1 MIMEEVLKKVTVLF
15 FLLITF
21 IAIDL
26 LGADTAAI
34 FPIGAKE
41 RDEWTVAKDVDR
53 SVETSLKKIKGVKA
67 ISFKEL
73 LSKND
78 RIKLNK
84 CKAEMD
90 CHKDVSKN
98 VTKKVDFFLF
108 SKLKITEKNE
118 VVFYTYLFDRKY
130 NKLEQGKRNFDE
142 FATPENIA
150 KGVIAE
156 WNDLLGKHVSAS
168 EDVEEDEDES
178 AFVEDDRTEDTGT
191 LTKSSGSRVEDI
203 IMEGFKLYAEG
214 DLKAAA
220 STFSKAA
227 SRDVVAKKLYNDVS
241 EIDKYITR
249 AAASIKGKNYEEA
262 IPIIARAEKLDDEI
276 KGLGVKYRA
285 YYNENIE
292 RVSYLEPTAKDSQ
305 IVDVIHR
312 KYAKTT
318 ENARKEKVTAMTNIE
333 KWLNTQILERESKL
347 KQFETDSL
355 AQAELEKKEYGEL
368 TNRIKTLKYQ
378 WEKDDSEL
386 EQKIVA
392 LENKLTLFEQKE
404 KGVVKV
410 STEGDEKARLAE
422 LSEVDKKYT
431 ELLNKLKKEKEDYYN
446 KQKDSLDSGSKK
458 TEADVVKLEEKKKVN
473 VAKIADID
481 KSISS
486 EMDKFDLEEK
496 KYLGGNEEVKMK
508 NEDEDRKFKVE
519 VEKEYQAKFDD
530 LNKKLQEFDQQESE
544 KRKEMEV
551 FDKAIEEYMTK
562 NVEAMSKFQE
572 EQDKERAA
580 IDTEYKT
587 KKETASADA
596 EKKFN
601 EEKEKLVAEK
611 TALDAKIAEKET
623 PALKKQL
630 ASLEKKIAAF
640 DAGKET
646 FVADIIMKVDMEYE
660 AKVSPLDAKLAAK
673 NAELQKDNNT
683 FRNAKLAEKKKAQ
696 GDFDNF
702 LKRKDLFKK
711 SIDNQVA
718 IAQKERDN
726 KIEARSKDRGRL
738 SSSWD
743 DAKQQRQKALD
754 LKLKNSRD
762 TKDRLVKENEKIDA
776 DIAAINTK
784 WGTAS
789 DDLRVKYQS
798 DSEKFETSWKTR
810 FEKTENEYKE
820 KKEAVETKYAQ
831 QQISEKEAQKQQ
843 KIKWEEEIQSLNEE
857 KQRRK
862 DARTKILEDEKS
874 NWTVKKEDWVKAEE
888 KRKADKAQFIKDM
901 KDLNTE
907 DRKEAAKRKKDADTK
922 FDENTKAIYQ
932 KEMDEISEKFKEE
945 YKTTKTREIVG
956 VKTSTDISSLKAD
969 ALSKN
974 GLIRLQNKDIL
985 GARRLFAE
993 ALFIDKTNQIAVD
1006 GMKSISDTAKS
1017 MYWEAYGMKDGN
1029 KAKAKEI
1036 FILLTKTLMPSNEYF
1051 IKAKVALDELN

>member
-1 MIMEEVLKKVTVLF
+1 MIMEGVLRTTVF
-15 FLLITF
+15 FLLLVSFITVTLH
-21 IAIDL
+21 A
-26 LGADTAAI
+26 ADTAAI

-41 RDEWTVAKDVDR
+41 RDEWTVAKDADKAIDI
-53 SVETSLKKIKGVKA
+53 SLRKIKGVNA

-90 CHKDVSKN
+90 CHKDVSKS

-130 NKLEQGKRNFDE
+130 NKLEQGKKNFDE
-142 FATPENIA
+142 FATSEDIA

-156 WNDLLGKHVSAS
+156 WNQLLSKHTSSSDAVN
-168 EDVEEDEDES
+168 EDEDE
-178 AFVEDDRTEDTGT
+178 AEFVEDEPAE
-191 LTKSSGSRVEDI
+191 KPSKNSGKVEDI
-203 IMEGFKLYAEG
+203 IMEGFKFYAEG
-214 DLKAAA
+214 DLKSAE
-220 STFSKAA
+220 STFSKA
-227 SRDVVAKKLYNDVS
+227 STRDVVAKKLYNNVS
-241 EIDKYITR
+241 EIGKYLTR
-249 AAASIKGKNYEEA
+249 AASSIKAKNYEEA
-262 IPIIARAEKLDDEI
+262 LPIIARAEKLDDEI
-276 KGLGVKYRA
+276 KGLGIKYRA
-285 YYNENIE
+285 YYNENVE
-292 RVSYLEPTAKDSQ
+292 RLSYLEPTPKDSQ

-318 ENARKEKVTAMTNIE
+318 ENARKEKVATLTNIE
-333 KWLNTQILERESKL
+333 KWLNAQILEREAKL
-347 KQFETDSL
+347 KQFDADSA
-355 AQAELEKKEYGEL
+355 AQAELKKKEYNEL

-422 LSEVDKKYT
+422 LTEVDKKYT
-431 ELLNKLKKEKEDYYN
+431 DLLNKLRKEKEDFYN
-446 KQKDSLDSGSKK
+446 KQKDSLDTGSKK
-458 TEADVVKLEEKKKVN
+458 TEADVLKLEEKKKAN
-473 VAKIADID
+473 IAKIAEID
-481 KSISS
+481 KTIST
-486 EMDKFDLEEK
+486 EMDKFDAEEK

-519 VEKEYQAKFDD
+519 VEKEYQVKFDD

-544 KRKEMEV
+544 KRKDLEK
-551 FDKAIEEYMTK
+551 FDRAIEEYMTK
-562 NVEAMSKFQE
+562 NVEIMSKFQE
-572 EQDKERAA
+572 ELDKERAV
-580 IDTEYKT
+580 IDAEYKT
-587 KKETASADA
+587 KKETATADA

-601 EEKEKLVAEK
+601 EEKEKLTAEK
-611 TALDAKIAEKET
+611 TATEAKIAEKET

-630 ASLEKKIAAF
+630 ASIEKKIAAF
-640 DAGKET
+640 EAGKET
-646 FVADIIMKVDMEYE
+646 FIADAVMKVDMEYE
-660 AKVSPLDAKLAAK
+660 AKGSELDMKLAKK
-673 NAELQKDNNT
+673 NDELQKDNNK
-683 FRNAKLAEKKKAQ
+683 FRTAQLAEKKKAQ

-726 KIEARSKDRGRL
+726 KIEARSKERTRL
-738 SSSWD
+738 SGSWD
-743 DAKQQRQKALD
+743 SDRQQRQKALD
-754 LKLKNSRD
+754 LKLKSSRD
-762 TKDRLVKENEKIDA
+762 AKDRLTKENEKIDA

-789 DDLRVKYQS
+789 DDLRVKYQT
-798 DSEKFETSWKTR
+798 DSEKFEENWKQR

-820 KKEAVETKYAQ
+820 KKEAVEAKYAQ
-831 QQISEKEAQKQQ
+831 KQVSEKEAQKQQ

-862 DARTKILEDEKS
+862 DSRTKILEDEKTKWAEKEAA
-874 NWTVKKEDWVKAEE
+874 WTKAEE
-888 KRKADKAQFIKDM
+888 QRKAEKAQFAKDM
-901 KDLNTE
+901 KDLNAA

-922 FDENTKAIYQ
+922 FEESTKEIFQ
-932 KEMDEISEKFKEE
+932 KEIDEITEKFKEE
-945 YKTTKTREIVG
+945 YKITRTREIVG
-956 VKTSTDISSLKAD
+956 VETSSKISSLKAD

-974 GLIRLQNKDIL
+974 GLVRLQNKDLL

-993 ALFIDKTNQIAVD
+993 ALFIDKNNQIAVD

-1017 MYWEAYGMKDGN
+1017 IYWEAYGMKDGN
-1029 KAKAKEI
+1029 KEKAKEI
-1036 FILLTKTLMPSNEYF
+1036 FTLLTKTLMPSNEYF
-1051 IKAKVALDELN
+1051 IKAKIALDELN